1 MCVDRSLPGV
11 ACESTKQFH
20 ASRDDFVIWDGL
32 KRRLGAYDDVLHE
45 FSVSLLYEDV
55 DAVHACFISPV
66 ESTQYTIL
74 GYTFERDYKCKV
86 MVGGQ
91 IQ

>member
-1 MCVDRSLPGV
+1 M
-11 ACESTKQFH
+11 
-20 ASRDDFVIWDGL
+20 
-32 KRRLGAYDDVLHE
+32 HE